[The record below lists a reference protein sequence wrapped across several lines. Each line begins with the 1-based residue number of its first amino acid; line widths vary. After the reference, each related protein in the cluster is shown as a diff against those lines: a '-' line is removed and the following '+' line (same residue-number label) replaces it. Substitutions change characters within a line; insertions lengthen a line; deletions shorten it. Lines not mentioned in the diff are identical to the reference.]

1 MRESP
6 SPCASAAIMARGLVV
21 PSAISPRIYRNL
33 PSRPGKIGG
42 LRKSPS
48 PNVRAV
54 ERTTSR
60 QDSHQPER
68 RHGEVPSVGWPCPHS
83 GRRRQLEDHALT
95 IDASQPVGEHREREL
110 PAILALQSRQR
121 FTAAGLVL
129 NDKPPALLP
138 IPQGNAPP
146 HITSGVAHT
155 APGTHPPRPSPAA

>member
-42 LRKSPS
+42 RRKSPS

-60 QDSHQPER
+60 QDRHQPER

-95 IDASQPVGEHREREL
+95 IEASQPVGEHREREL

-121 FTAAGLVL
+121 FTAAGLVP
-129 NDKPPALLP
+129 NGTPPAPAP
-138 IPQGNAPP
+138 IPEDTAPT
-146 HITSGVAHT
+146 HVTGGVAHS
-155 APGTHPPRPSPAA
+155 ARGTQP

>member
-42 LRKSPS
+42 RRKSPS

-60 QDSHQPER
+60 QDRHQPER
-68 RHGEVPSVGWPCPHS
+68 RPGEVPSVGWPCPHS

-95 IDASQPVGEHREREL
+95 IEASQPVDEHREREL
-110 PAILALQSRQR
+110 PASVHQGRSPIAR
-121 FTAAGLVL
+121 FYQWQINVNGDRGP
-129 NDKPPALLP
+129 N
-138 IPQGNAPP
+138 
-146 HITSGVAHT
+146 
-155 APGTHPPRPSPAA
+155 PAADLKFFVGKQPSKKA